1 MSPIT
6 FTRDE
11 VQDMLDRAQLNAG
24 HLFANLPDVRELLQT
39 QHQESLMECNSRGI
53 DQMKVLHQSMH
64 EECKIIDGHNKHRL
78 GKARTAFNDRVIDPM
93 IAVEYREEENIP
105 ADLRWY
111 PLHAEVA
118 IHDGYATA
126 HLFDQPESD
135 EEDYQNYPEDQPA
148 FIGNGNESPIPV
160 ANQDIA
166 SSKIVKRKPIPEG
179 RKSTGPGSPKYDKL
193 KDAPSAWLDLP
204 HGNLTLAETLAFIPH
219 AIKSF
224 DIMDRFL
231 HNGALSGTFADMI
244 NHYRDMPYGPI
255 TNNTVYRM
263 MKGPMLHRA
272 KTEPTYED
280 WTVSKHTTLPKP
292 AGFNPTS
299 VSVAGFAPP
308 YNFNSRERAVATTQS
323 PPSIPFREMANGVK
337 IMPSGRDALDLTR
350 CVQYCVK
357 NNDSSWQY
365 PQDFQNLV
373 ARLGGA
379 STVHP
384 HHHDDAAI
392 RRHTSEKKRNNA
404 KRAGARQRDR
414 NGRLMK
420 QPKGFVVDS
429 DEEELLDE
437 EYGEE
442 SEADLE
448 NFDFDAL
455 DIDDNEPLT
464 ATKKGSSRKNVIG
477 DDTSDEDELTPR
489 TRNSS
494 KRKRTSNKDDEDT
507 PPRQKSKQSKKT
519 SPRTPARRSTRTRS
533 SSRLSKE
540 VVPEALD
547 SDSDSDAYAGP
558 KKRTKKAKV
567 STRSSPRGQRFGG
580 SYNFK
585 NALNGEE
592 DEENEEDESEV
603 EYTPASNK
611 RILTPAEM
619 RMVGRTGD
627 TGVDNVVKDDESDM
641 GEDDEDFDC
650 VPLIGSELTTML
662 PPAVNVPQSSR
673 PVTTPAD
680 EYARLTRRQ
689 QRDAREKRRIQK
701 AARAARDELYRA
713 RQVVKDAQEVARAAR
728 LRASR
733 YSYIPAPRN
742 TRAVSSTPHTVNVKA
757 KKSKSKSAGSVH
769 SAPMD
774 MDETWSWI
782 KDSSSAASQNGSA
795 HARH

>member
-105 ADLRWY
+105 ADLQWY

-118 IHDGYATA
+118 IHDGYAVA

-135 EEDYQNYPEDQPA
+135 EEDNQNYPDEQPA
-148 FIGNGNESPIPV
+148 FIGNGNEIPIPV
-160 ANQDIA
+160 AHQDIA
-166 SSKIVKRKPIPEG
+166 SSKIVKRKPISEG
-179 RKSTGPGSPKYDKL
+179 RKSTGPGTPYYDKL

-255 TNNTVYRM
+255 TNNTIYRM
-263 MKGPMLHRA
+263 MKGPMVHRE
-272 KTEPTYED
+272 KTEPTYEN
-280 WTVSKHTTLPKP
+280 WTVAKHTNLPRP
-292 AGFNPTS
+292 AGFDPTS
-299 VSVAGFAPP
+299 VNVAGFDPP
-308 YNFNSRERAVATTQS
+308 YNFNSRERTVAATQP
-323 PPSIPFREMANGVK
+323 PPSIPFRDMANGVK
-337 IMPSGRDALDLTR
+337 IMPSGHDALDLTR

-357 NNDSSWQY
+357 NNDSSWLY

-373 ARLGGA
+373 AHLGGA

-420 QPKGFVVDS
+420 QPKDFVVDS
-429 DEEELLDE
+429 DEEELLDGE
-437 EYGEE
+437 SEEE
-442 SEADLE
+442 SEADLD

-455 DIDDNEPLT
+455 DIDDDEPVT
-464 ATKKGSSRKNVIG
+464 ATKKGSRRKNVMK

-507 PPRQKSKQSKKT
+507 STKQKSKRSKKT
-519 SPRTPARRSTRTRS
+519 SPRTPARRSPRTRS
-533 SSRLSKE
+533 SSCLNKE
-540 VVPEALD
+540 VLPEALD
-547 SDSDSDAYAGP
+547 SDSDSEAYAGP

-580 SYNFK
+580 SYNSK
-585 NALNGEE
+585 DALDSEEEE
-592 DEENEEDESEV
+592 DNEADESEV
-603 EYTPASNK
+603 GNTPASNR

-619 RMVGRTGD
+619 RMVGRTGNM
-627 TGVDNVVKDDESDM
+627 GADNVVKDDESDM
-641 GEDDEDFDC
+641 GEDASEDD
-650 VPLIGSELTTML
+650 GNS
-662 PPAVNVPQSSR
+662 
-673 PVTTPAD
+673 D
-680 EYARLTRRQ
+680 
-689 QRDAREKRRIQK
+689 
-701 AARAARDELYRA
+701 
-713 RQVVKDAQEVARAAR
+713 
-728 LRASR
+728 
-733 YSYIPAPRN
+733 
-742 TRAVSSTPHTVNVKA
+742 
-757 KKSKSKSAGSVH
+757 
-769 SAPMD
+769 
-774 MDETWSWI
+774 W
-782 KDSSSAASQNGSA
+782 
-795 HARH
+795 

>member
-1 MSPIT
+1 MSSIT

-11 VQDMLDRAQLNAG
+11 VQDMLDAAQLNAG

-39 QHQESLMECNSRGI
+39 QHRESLMECNSRGI
-53 DQMKVLHQSMH
+53 DQMKVLQQSLR
-64 EECKIIDGHNKHRL
+64 EESKIIDGHNKHRL

-105 ADLRWY
+105 ADLHWY
-111 PLHAEVA
+111 PLHTEVA

-135 EEDYQNYPEDQPA
+135 EEDNQKYPDDQPA
-148 FIGNGNESPIPV
+148 FIGNGNEIPIPV
-160 ANQDIA
+160 AHQDIA
-166 SSKIVKRKPIPEG
+166 SSKIVKRKPIPKG
-179 RKSTGPGSPKYDKL
+179 RKSTGPGTPYYDKL
-193 KDAPSAWLDLP
+193 KNAPSAWLSLP

-255 TNNTVYRM
+255 TNNTIYRM

-272 KTEPTYED
+272 KTDPTYED
-280 WTVSKHTTLPKP
+280 WTVARHTTLPRP
-292 AGFNPTS
+292 AGFDPTS
-299 VSVAGFAPP
+299 VSVAGFAAP
-308 YNFNSRERAVATTQS
+308 YNFNSRERTVAANQP
-323 PPSIPFREMANGVK
+323 PPSIPFRDMANGVK
-337 IMPSGRDALDLTR
+337 IMPSGQDALDLTR

-357 NNDSSWQY
+357 HNDSSWLY

-384 HHHDDAAI
+384 YHHDDAAI

-420 QPKGFVVDS
+420 QSKDFVVDS
-429 DEEELLDE
+429 DEEEPLDE
-437 EYGEE
+437 ESGEE
-442 SEADLE
+442 SEADLD

-455 DIDDNEPLT
+455 DIDDDEPVT
-464 ATKKGSSRKNVIG
+464 TNKKGSRRKNVVE
-477 DDTSDEDELTPR
+477 DDTSDEDEITPR

-494 KRKRTSNKDDEDT
+494 KRKRTFMKDEEDT
-507 PPRQKSKQSKKT
+507 PPRQKSKRSKKT
-519 SPRTPARRSTRTRS
+519 SRGTPAWRSPRTRS

-540 VVPEALD
+540 VLPEAVD
-547 SDSDSDAYAGP
+547 SDSDFDAYAGP
-558 KKRTKKAKV
+558 KKRTKKPKV

-585 NALNGEE
+585 NALDGEE
-592 DEENEEDESEV
+592 EEDDEENESEM
-603 EYTPASNK
+603 EHAPASNR

-619 RMVGRTGD
+619 RMVGRTGN
-627 TGVDNVVKDDESDM
+627 TGVNNVVEDDESEI
-641 GEDDEDFDC
+641 GEGASEDDEDFG
-650 VPLIGSELTTML
+650 L
-662 PPAVNVPQSSR
+662 
-673 PVTTPAD
+673 
-680 EYARLTRRQ
+680 
-689 QRDAREKRRIQK
+689 
-701 AARAARDELYRA
+701 
-713 RQVVKDAQEVARAAR
+713 
-728 LRASR
+728 
-733 YSYIPAPRN
+733 
-742 TRAVSSTPHTVNVKA
+742 
-757 KKSKSKSAGSVH
+757 
-769 SAPMD
+769 
-774 MDETWSWI
+774 
-782 KDSSSAASQNGSA
+782 
-795 HARH
+795 

>member
-1 MSPIT
+1 MSSIT

-11 VQDMLDRAQLNAG
+11 VQDMLDKAQLNAG

-39 QHQESLMECNSRGI
+39 QHRESLMECNSRYI
-53 DQMKVLHQSMH
+53 DRMKVLHQSMR
-64 EECKIIDGHNKHRL
+64 EERKIIDGHNKHRL

-105 ADLRWY
+105 ADLQWY

-135 EEDYQNYPEDQPA
+135 EEDNQNYPDDQPA
-148 FIGNGNESPIPV
+148 FIGNANLSNGHEIPIPV
-160 ANQDIA
+160 AHQDIA
-166 SSKIVKRKPIPEG
+166 CSKIVKRKPIPEG
-179 RKSTGPGSPKYDKL
+179 RKSTGPGTPNYDKL
-193 KDAPSAWLDLP
+193 KDSPSAWLDLP

-255 TNNTVYRM
+255 TNNTIYRM
-263 MKGPMLHRA
+263 MKGPMEHRA
-272 KTEPTYED
+272 KTEPTYEK
-280 WTVSKHTTLPKP
+280 WTVAKHTTLPRP

-299 VSVAGFAPP
+299 VSVAGFGTP
-308 YNFNSRERAVATTQS
+308 YNFNSRERTVAETQP
-323 PPSIPFREMANGVK
+323 PPSIPFRDMANGVK
-337 IMPSGRDALDLTR
+337 IMPSGEDALDLTR

-357 NNDSSWQY
+357 NNDSSWLY

-384 HHHDDAAI
+384 YHHDDAAI
-392 RRHTSEKKRNNA
+392 RRHTSEKKRSNA

-420 QPKGFVVDS
+420 QPKDFVVDS

-437 EYGEE
+437 ESGEE
-442 SEADLE
+442 SGADLD

-464 ATKKGSSRKNVIG
+464 ATKKGSSHKNVIG

-494 KRKRTSNKDDEDT
+494 KRKRASNKDDEDT
-507 PPRQKSKQSKKT
+507 STKQKSKRSKKT
-519 SPRTPARRSTRTRS
+519 LSRKPARRSPRNRS
-533 SSRLSKE
+533 SSRISKE
-540 VVPEALD
+540 VLPEALE

-567 STRSSPRGQRFGG
+567 STRSSPRGQRFNG

-585 NALNGEE
+585 NALDSEEEE
-592 DEENEEDESEV
+592 DNEADESEV
-603 EYTPASNK
+603 EHTPASNR
-611 RILTPAEM
+611 RILTPVEM
-619 RMVGRTGD
+619 RTVGRTGN
-627 TGVDNVVKDDESDM
+627 TGVNNVVEDDESDM
-641 GEDDEDFDC
+641 GEDDEDFD
-650 VPLIGSELTTML
+650 
-662 PPAVNVPQSSR
+662 
-673 PVTTPAD
+673 
-680 EYARLTRRQ
+680 
-689 QRDAREKRRIQK
+689 
-701 AARAARDELYRA
+701 
-713 RQVVKDAQEVARAAR
+713 
-728 LRASR
+728 
-733 YSYIPAPRN
+733 
-742 TRAVSSTPHTVNVKA
+742 
-757 KKSKSKSAGSVH
+757 
-769 SAPMD
+769 
-774 MDETWSWI
+774 W
-782 KDSSSAASQNGSA
+782 
-795 HARH
+795 

>member
-39 QHQESLMECNSRGI
+39 QHQESLMECNSQGI

-93 IAVEYREEENIP
+93 IAVEYRAEENIP
-105 ADLRWY
+105 ADLQWY

-118 IHDGYATA
+118 THDGYATA
-126 HLFDQPESD
+126 RLFDQPESD
-135 EEDYQNYPEDQPA
+135 EEDNQNYPDDQPA
-148 FIGNGNESPIPV
+148 FIGNGNEIPIPV
-160 ANQDIA
+160 AHQDIA
-166 SSKIVKRKPIPEG
+166 SSKIVKRKPIPGG
-179 RKSTGPGSPKYDKL
+179 RKSTGPGTPYYDKL

-255 TNNTVYRM
+255 TNNTIYRM

-280 WTVSKHTTLPKP
+280 WTVSKHTTLLKP

-308 YNFNSRERAVATTQS
+308 YNFNSRERAVATTQP
-323 PPSIPFREMANGVK
+323 PPSIPFRDMANGVK
-337 IMPSGRDALDLTR
+337 IMPSGHDSLDLTR

-357 NNDSSWQY
+357 NNDSSWLY
-365 PQDFQNLV
+365 PQDFQTLV
-373 ARLGGA
+373 AQLGGA

-455 DIDDNEPLT
+455 DIDDDEPVT
-464 ATKKGSSRKNVIG
+464 ATKKDSRRKNVIE
-477 DDTSDEDELTPR
+477 DDTSDEDELMPR

-494 KRKRTSNKDDEDT
+494 KRKRTSNKDDQDT
-507 PPRQKSKQSKKT
+507 PQRQKSKRSKKT
-519 SPRTPARRSTRTRS
+519 SPRTPARRSPRTRS

-540 VVPEALD
+540 VLPEALD

-580 SYNFK
+580 SYNFQ
-585 NALNGEE
+585 NTLDGEE
-592 DEENEEDESEV
+592 EEDNEADESEV
-603 EYTPASNK
+603 EHTPASNR

-619 RMVGRTGD
+619 RTVGRTGN
-627 TGVDNVVKDDESDM
+627 TGVDNVVEDDKSDM
-641 GEDDEDFDC
+641 GEDDEDFD
-650 VPLIGSELTTML
+650 
-662 PPAVNVPQSSR
+662 
-673 PVTTPAD
+673 
-680 EYARLTRRQ
+680 
-689 QRDAREKRRIQK
+689 
-701 AARAARDELYRA
+701 
-713 RQVVKDAQEVARAAR
+713 
-728 LRASR
+728 
-733 YSYIPAPRN
+733 
-742 TRAVSSTPHTVNVKA
+742 
-757 KKSKSKSAGSVH
+757 
-769 SAPMD
+769 
-774 MDETWSWI
+774 W
-782 KDSSSAASQNGSA
+782 
-795 HARH
+795 